1 MSTLTCEQALTLI
14 TEARDLRA
22 EDSTALTEHLAGC
35 DECRM
40 GALSCAEAVSLM
52 ERALTVRGPR
62 LVGAAVALASHLVRC
77 DGCRGQAGAMLQAQ
91 TVMGLVQPPAS
102 LTARLD
108 ALAAGHA
115 ARQLRLRTF
124 ETPLGW
130 TGLAY
135 SDAAIV
141 LVERSPAG
149 AADIQEHVRLRLGDV
164 VAQERPR
171 DDIGEAAARKL
182 VEYHEGRRV
191 VFDEP
196 MDLSLVPPFT
206 RRVLQT
212 TARIPYG
219 EVRPYAWVARE
230 VGKPRATRAV
240 GQSLHINPLAPIIP
254 CHRVI
259 ASDNTL
265 GGYGGGLDMKRW
277 LLRLEGYL

>member
-1 MSTLTCEQALTLI
+1 MSTLTCEQTLTLI

-22 EDSTALTEHLAGC
+22 EESTAVTEHLAGC

-40 GALSCAEAVSLM
+40 GALSCAEAASLM
-52 ERALTVRGPR
+52 QRALTVRGSP
-62 LVGAAVALASHLVRC
+62 LPAAVALASHLVRC
-77 DGCRGQAGAMLQAQ
+77 DRCRTQADEMLQSEL
-91 TVMGLVQPPAS
+91 VMDLVQPPES
-102 LTARLD
+102 LTVRLT
-108 ALAAGHA
+108 ALAADHA

-124 ETPLGW
+124 QTPLGW

-135 SDAAIV
+135 TDAAIV

-149 AADIQEHVRLRLGDV
+149 AADIQEHVRLRLGDI

-171 DDIGEAAARKL
+171 DDVGESAARKL
-182 VEYHEGRRV
+182 IEYHEGRRV
-191 VFDEP
+191 RFDEP

-206 RRVLQT
+206 RRVLQA

>member
-1 MSTLTCEQALTLI
+1 MSTLTCEQTLTLI
-14 TEARDLRA
+14 TAARELPPRDCSA
-22 EDSTALTEHLAGC
+22 VTGHLAGC

-40 GALSCAEAVSLM
+40 AALSCAEAVSLM
-52 ERALTVRGPR
+52 ERALARGS
-62 LVGAAVALASHLVRC
+62 ASAEAVALASHLVRC
-77 DGCRGQAGAMLQAQ
+77 DRCRSQAEEMLQALA
-91 TVMGLVQPPAS
+91 VMDLVQPPAS
-102 LTARLD
+102 LEQRL
-108 ALAAGHA
+108 AGLATGHA

-124 ETPLGW
+124 ETRLGW

-135 SDAAIV
+135 SDSAIV
-141 LVERSPAG
+141 LIERSRSG
-149 AADIQEHVRLRLGDV
+149 AADIRELVSQRLPDLV
-164 VAQERPR
+164 VQERPR
-171 DDIGEAAARKL
+171 DDIGEAAVRKL

-206 RRVLQT
+206 QGVLRAT
-212 TARIPYG
+212 SRIPYG

-259 ASDNTL
+259 ASDSTL

-277 LLRLEGYL
+277 LLKLEGYL

>member
-1 MSTLTCEQALTLI
+1 MTTLTCEQTLILI
-14 TEARDLRA
+14 TEARDLQA
-22 EDSTALTEHLAGC
+22 EESTAVTEHLAAC
-35 DECRM
+35 DECRI
-40 GALSCAEAVSLM
+40 GALSCAESVSLM
-52 ERALTVRGPR
+52 QRALTVRGSASP
-62 LVGAAVALASHLVRC
+62 AAVALASHLVRC
-77 DGCRGQAGAMLQAQ
+77 DRCRSQAEEMLQSQ
-91 TVMGLVQPPAS
+91 TVMELVQPPES
-102 LTARLD
+102 LTARLA

-206 RRVLQT
+206 QGVLRAT
-212 TARIPYG
+212 SRIPYG

-265 GGYGGGLDMKRW
+265 GGYGGGLDMKLW
-277 LLRLEGYL
+277 LLHLEGYL

>member
-1 MSTLTCEQALTLI
+1 MSTLSCEQTLTLI
-14 TEARDLRA
+14 TEARELRTEESA
-22 EDSTALTEHLAGC
+22 AVSEHLAGC
-35 DECRM
+35 DECRL

-52 ERALTVRGPR
+52 ERAIARGPR
-62 LVGAAVALASHLVRC
+62 PVGAAVALASHLVRC
-77 DGCRGQAGAMLQAQ
+77 DRCRTQADEMLQSELVTA
-91 TVMGLVQPPAS
+91 LVQPPAS
-102 LTARLD
+102 LTARL
-108 ALAAGHA
+108 ATLAAEHA

-149 AADIQEHVRLRLGDV
+149 AVDIQEHVRLRLGDV

-182 VEYHEGRRV
+182 IEYHEGRRV

-206 RRVLQT
+206 RRVLQA

>member
-1 MSTLTCEQALTLI
+1 M
-14 TEARDLRA
+14 ARGSASA
-22 EDSTALTEHLAGC
+22 E
-35 DECRM
+35 
-40 GALSCAEAVSLM
+40 
-52 ERALTVRGPR
+52 
-62 LVGAAVALASHLVRC
+62 AVALATHLVRC
-77 DGCRGQAGAMLQAQ
+77 DRCRRQADEMLQAEI
-91 TVMGLVQPPAS
+91 VMDVIQPPA
-102 LTARLD
+102 
-108 ALAAGHA
+108 ALAARLSALAGEHA

-124 ETPLGW
+124 ETRLGW

-135 SDAAIV
+135 SDSAIV
-141 LVERSPAG
+141 LVERSRRG
-149 AADIQEHVRLRLGDV
+149 AADIEELVRRRLADV
-164 VAQERPR
+164 VSQERPR
-171 DDIGEAAARKL
+171 GDLGEAAARKL
-182 VEYHEGRRV
+182 VEYHEGRQV

-206 RRVLQT
+206 QRVLRA

-277 LLRLEGYL
+277 LLKLEGYLS

>member
-14 TEARDLRA
+14 TEARELRT
-22 EDSTALTEHLAGC
+22 EDSSALTRHLAGC
-35 DECRM
+35 EECRV
-40 GALSCAEAVSLM
+40 GALSCAEAQSLM
-52 ERALTVRGPR
+52 ERAIARGSASP
-62 LVGAAVALASHLVRC
+62 AVALAAHLVRC
-77 DGCRGQAGAMLQAQ
+77 DGCRAQADEMLQSQ
-91 TVMGLVQPPAS
+91 SIMDRVGPPPS
-102 LTARLD
+102 LTVRL
-108 ALAAGHA
+108 AGVAAGHI
-115 ARQLRLRTF
+115 ARQMRLRTF

-141 LVERSPAG
+141 LVERSPVG
-149 AADIQEHVRLRLGDV
+149 AADINGLVRRRLGDV
-164 VAQERPR
+164 VVQERPR

-182 VEYHEGRRV
+182 IEYHEGRRV

-206 RRVLQT
+206 QQVLRM

-259 ASDNTL
+259 ASDKTL

>member
-1 MSTLTCEQALTLI
+1 MSTLTCEQTLTLI
-14 TEARDLRA
+14 TQARELRTEESA
-22 EDSTALTEHLAGC
+22 AVTEHLAAC

-40 GALSCAEAVSLM
+40 GALSCAEAASLM
-52 ERALTVRGPR
+52 ERAIARGPR
-62 LVGAAVALASHLVRC
+62 PVGAAVALASHLVRC
-77 DGCRGQAGAMLQAQ
+77 DRCRTQAEEMLQSQ
-91 TVMGLVQPPAS
+91 TVTALVQPPAS
-102 LTARLD
+102 LTARL
-108 ALAAGHA
+108 ATLASEHA

-124 ETPLGW
+124 QTPLGW

-171 DDIGEAAARKL
+171 DDIGDAAARKL
-182 VEYHEGRRV
+182 IAYHEGRRV

-206 RRVLQT
+206 RRVLQA

-219 EVRPYAWVARE
+219 EVRPYAWVARQ

>member
-14 TEARDLRA
+14 TEARELRV
-22 EDSTALTEHLAGC
+22 EDSAALTEHLAGC
-35 DECRM
+35 GECRM
-40 GALSCAEAVSLM
+40 GALSCAEAESLM
-52 ERALTVRGPR
+52 ERALARGPASP
-62 LVGAAVALASHLVRC
+62 AAVALASHLVRC
-77 DGCRGQAGAMLQAQ
+77 DGCRGQADAMLQSEL
-91 TVMGLVQPPAS
+91 VMELVEPPAS
-102 LTARLD
+102 LTARLA
-108 ALAAGHA
+108 ALAAKHA

-124 ETPLGW
+124 ETLLGW

-149 AADIQEHVRLRLGDV
+149 AADINELIRRRLGDII
-164 VAQERPR
+164 AQERPR
-171 DDIGEAAARKL
+171 DDIGEATARKL
-182 VEYHEGRRV
+182 IEYHEGRRV

>member
-14 TEARDLRA
+14 TEARELRA
-22 EDSTALTEHLAGC
+22 EDCTALTQHLAGC

-52 ERALTVRGPR
+52 ERAMARGPASP
-62 LVGAAVALASHLVRC
+62 AAVALASHLVRC
-77 DGCRGQAGAMLQAQ
+77 DGCRGQADAMLQSE
-91 TVMGLVQPPAS
+91 VIMDLVQPPAS
-102 LTARLD
+102 LTARL
-108 ALAAGHA
+108 ARLAAEHV

-135 SDAAIV
+135 SDSAIV
-141 LVERSPAG
+141 LVERSRLG
-149 AADIQEHVRLRLGDV
+149 AADIHEHVRRRLGDV

-171 DDIGEAAARKL
+171 DDVGEAAARKL

-206 RRVLQT
+206 QRVLRT

-277 LLRLEGYL
+277 LLRLEGYLS

>member
-1 MSTLTCEQALTLI
+1 MTTLTCEQALTLI
-14 TEARDLRA
+14 TGARELRA
-22 EDSTALTEHLAGC
+22 EDSTALTQHLAGC
-35 DECRM
+35 FGCRM
-40 GALSCAEAVSLM
+40 GALSCAEAESLM
-52 ERALTVRGPR
+52 ERALARGSASPE
-62 LVGAAVALASHLVRC
+62 AVALASHLVRC
-77 DGCRGQAGAMLQAQ
+77 DRCRTQADEMLQSEAI
-91 TVMGLVQPPAS
+91 MDLVEPPAP
-102 LTARLD
+102 LTARLA
-108 ALAAGHA
+108 ALAADHA

-124 ETPLGW
+124 QTPLGW

-141 LVERSPAG
+141 LVERSPSG

-206 RRVLQT
+206 RRVLQA

>member
-1 MSTLTCEQALTLI
+1 MLES
-14 TEARDLRA
+14 EAI
-22 EDSTALTEHLAGC
+22 
-35 DECRM
+35 
-40 GALSCAEAVSLM
+40 
-52 ERALTVRGPR
+52 
-62 LVGAAVALASHLVRC
+62 
-77 DGCRGQAGAMLQAQ
+77 
-91 TVMGLVQPPAS
+91 MGLVQPPPS
-102 LTARLD
+102 LTARL
-108 ALAAGHA
+108 AGLSVGHA

-141 LVERSPAG
+141 LVERSAAG
-149 AADIQEHVRLRLGDV
+149 AEDVDDLVRRRLGDV
-164 VAQERPR
+164 VTQERPR
-171 DDIGEAAARKL
+171 DDVGEAAARKL

-206 RRVLQT
+206 QRVLRT

>member
-1 MSTLTCEQALTLI
+1 MSTLTCEQTLTMI
-14 TEARDLRA
+14 TAARELPPRDCSA
-22 EDSTALTEHLAGC
+22 VTAHLAGC

-40 GALSCAEAVSLM
+40 AALSCAEAVSLM
-52 ERALTVRGPR
+52 ERALARGS
-62 LVGAAVALASHLVRC
+62 ASAEAVALASHLVRC
-77 DGCRGQAGAMLQAQ
+77 DRCRTQADEMLQSEHIMDAI
-91 TVMGLVQPPAS
+91 QPPAS
-102 LTARLD
+102 LAPRL
-108 ALAAGHA
+108 AGLAAGHA

-124 ETPLGW
+124 ETRLGW

-135 SDAAIV
+135 SDSAIV
-141 LVERSPAG
+141 LVERSRTG
-149 AADIQEHVRLRLGDV
+149 AADIRELVSHRLPDLV
-164 VAQERPR
+164 VQERPR
-171 DDIGEAAARKL
+171 DDVGEAAARKL

-206 RRVLQT
+206 QGVLRAT
-212 TARIPYG
+212 SRIPYG

-259 ASDNTL
+259 ASDSTL

-277 LLRLEGYL
+277 LLKLEGYL

>member
-1 MSTLTCEQALTLI
+1 MSTLTCEQTLTMI
-14 TEARDLRA
+14 TAARELPPRDCSA
-22 EDSTALTEHLAGC
+22 VTDHLAGC

-40 GALSCAEAVSLM
+40 AALSCAEAVSLM
-52 ERALTVRGPR
+52 ERALARGSAS
-62 LVGAAVALASHLVRC
+62 VEAVALASHLVRC
-77 DGCRGQAGAMLQAQ
+77 DRCRTQADEMLQSEHIMD
-91 TVMGLVQPPAS
+91 TIQPPAS
-102 LTARLD
+102 LTARL
-108 ALAAGHA
+108 AGLAAGHA

-124 ETPLGW
+124 ETRLGW

-135 SDAAIV
+135 SDSAIV
-141 LVERSPAG
+141 LIERSPSG
-149 AADIQEHVRLRLGDV
+149 AAGIRELASQRLPDLV
-164 VAQERPR
+164 VQERPR

-206 RRVLQT
+206 QGVLRAT
-212 TARIPYG
+212 SRIPYG

-259 ASDNTL
+259 ASDATL

-277 LLRLEGYL
+277 LLKLEGYL

>member
-1 MSTLTCEQALTLI
+1 MTTLTCEQTLTLI
-14 TEARDLRA
+14 TGARELRTEESA
-22 EDSTALTEHLAGC
+22 AVTEHLAGC

-40 GALSCAEAVSLM
+40 GALSCAAAVSLM
-52 ERALTVRGPR
+52 ERALTVRGSASP
-62 LVGAAVALASHLVRC
+62 AAAALASHLVACDRC
-77 DGCRGQAGAMLQAQ
+77 RSQAEEMLRSQLLLERVA
-91 TVMGLVQPPAS
+91 PPPS
-102 LTARLD
+102 LTARLA

-135 SDAAIV
+135 SDSAIV
-141 LVERSPAG
+141 LVERSQLG
-149 AADIQEHVRLRLGDV
+149 ALDIQEHVRRRLGDI

-182 VEYHEGRRV
+182 IEYHQGRRV

>member
-1 MSTLTCEQALTLI
+1 MTTLTCEQTLTLI
-14 TEARDLRA
+14 TGARELRTEESA
-22 EDSTALTEHLAGC
+22 AVTEHLAGC

-52 ERALTVRGPR
+52 ERAMARGPASP
-62 LVGAAVALASHLVRC
+62 AAVALASHLVRC
-77 DGCRGQAGAMLQAQ
+77 DGCRTQADEMLQSELVTA
-91 TVMGLVQPPAS
+91 LVQPPAS
-102 LTARLD
+102 LTARL
-108 ALAAGHA
+108 ATLAAEHA

-149 AADIQEHVRLRLGDV
+149 AADIHELVRRRLGDV

-182 VEYHEGRRV
+182 IEYHEGRRV

-206 RRVLQT
+206 RRVLQA

-259 ASDNTL
+259 ASDSTL

>member
-1 MSTLTCEQALTLI
+1 MSTLTCEQTLTMI
-14 TEARDLRA
+14 TAARELPPRDCSA
-22 EDSTALTEHLAGC
+22 VTEHLADC

-40 GALSCAEAVSLM
+40 AALSCAEAVALM
-52 ERALTVRGPR
+52 ERALARGSASPE
-62 LVGAAVALASHLVRC
+62 AVALASHLVRC
-77 DGCRGQAGAMLQAQ
+77 DRCRTQADEMLQSERIMDAIR
-91 TVMGLVQPPAS
+91 PPAS
-102 LTARLD
+102 LEQRL
-108 ALAAGHA
+108 AGLAAGHV

-124 ETPLGW
+124 ETRLGW

-135 SDAAIV
+135 SNSAIV
-141 LVERSPAG
+141 LIERSPSG
-149 AADIQEHVRLRLGDV
+149 AADIRELVSQRLPDLV
-164 VAQERPR
+164 VQERPR

-206 RRVLQT
+206 QGVLRAT
-212 TARIPYG
+212 SRIPYG

>member
-1 MSTLTCEQALTLI
+1 MTTLTCEETLTLI
-14 TEARDLRA
+14 TAARELRPRDCA
-22 EDSTALTEHLAGC
+22 AVTDHLVGC

-40 GALSCAEAVSLM
+40 GALSCAEAESLM
-52 ERALTVRGPR
+52 ERAMARGS
-62 LVGAAVALASHLVRC
+62 ASAEAVALATHLVRC
-77 DGCRGQAGAMLQAQ
+77 DRCRRQADEMLQAEI
-91 TVMGLVQPPAS
+91 VMDVIQPPA
-102 LTARLD
+102 
-108 ALAAGHA
+108 ALAARLSALAGEHA
-115 ARQLRLRTF
+115 AHQLRLRTF
-124 ETPLGW
+124 QTRLGW

-135 SDAAIV
+135 SDSAIV
-141 LVERSPAG
+141 LVERSRRG
-149 AADIQEHVRLRLGDV
+149 AADIEELVRRRLADV
-164 VAQERPR
+164 VSQERPR
-171 DDIGEAAARKL
+171 GDLGEAAARKL
-182 VEYHEGRRV
+182 VEYHEGRQV

-206 RRVLQT
+206 QRVLRA

-277 LLRLEGYL
+277 LLKLEGYLS

>member
-1 MSTLTCEQALTLI
+1 MTTLTCEQTLTLI
-14 TEARDLRA
+14 AGARELRTE
-22 EDSTALTEHLAGC
+22 ESTAVTEHLAAC
-35 DECRM
+35 DECRTA
-40 GALSCAEAVSLM
+40 ALSCAEAVSLM
-52 ERALTVRGPR
+52 ERALTARGPASP
-62 LVGAAVALASHLVRC
+62 AAVALASHLVRC
-77 DGCRGQAGAMLQAQ
+77 DRCRSQAEEMLQSEL
-91 TVMGLVQPPAS
+91 VMDLVQPPES
-102 LTARLD
+102 LTVRL
-108 ALAAGHA
+108 AGLAADHA

-124 ETPLGW
+124 QTPLGW

-171 DDIGEAAARKL
+171 DDIGGAAARKL
-182 VEYHEGRRV
+182 IEYHEGRRV

-206 RRVLQT
+206 RRVLQA

-259 ASDNTL
+259 ASDSTL